1 MENIEKAYELARER
15 YASIG
20 VDTEKALAKLA
31 DIHIS
36 LHCWQAD
43 DVAGFESDGDLTGG
57 IQATGNY
64 PGKARNIDEL
74 RADILKSLSLIPGSH
89 RLNLHEIYGDFK
101 GKKVDRDEVDFSYFE
116 SWVGRLP
123 MV

>member
-36 LHCWQAD
+36 LHC
-43 DVAGFESDGDLTGG
+43 
-57 IQATGNY
+57 
-64 PGKARNIDEL
+64 
-74 RADILKSLSLIPGSH
+74 
-89 RLNLHEIYGDFK
+89 
-101 GKKVDRDEVDFSYFE
+101 
-116 SWVGRLP
+116 
-123 MV
+123 

>member
-74 RADILKSLSLIPGSH
+74 RADILKSLSLIPSRSRRG
-89 RLNLHEIYGDFK
+89 
-101 GKKVDRDEVDFSYFE
+101 
-116 SWVGRLP
+116 
-123 MV
+123 